1 VQYLLSTQA
10 AAGFEYL
17 EQTGSTNRDL
27 LGRAAALP
35 EFFVLATDFQTAGRG
50 RLDRSWEAAPGS
62 SIMASVL
69 LRPEF
74 TNPSGIG
81 WLSLLTALAIT
92 KAVAGYGLAAKVKWP
107 NDVLVSGKKLSGI
120 LAEASEDLS
129 VVVVGFGIN
138 VSQTKDQLATE
149 FATSLAIETG
159 REIDRDQ
166 LLADVITNM
175 RSLYSELSSAS
186 GDAEL
191 SGLRR
196 ELIEVSATI
205 NHQVAVEFPG
215 GAKAHG
221 KALDIDLSGR
231 LVVQTPTET
240 LTVSAGDVLHLRAN

>member
-27 LGRAAALP
+27 LERAASLP

-74 TNPSGIG
+74 TNPTGIG

-92 KAVAGYGLAAKVKWP
+92 KAVAGHGLAAKVKWP

-138 VSQTKDQLATE
+138 VSQSSDQLPVET
-149 FATSLAIETG
+149 ATSMKIETG
-159 REIDRDQ
+159 SAIDRDQ
-166 LLADVITNM
+166 LLADVISNI
-175 RSLYSELSSAS
+175 RSLYSSLTSAS

-191 SGLRR
+191 SGLRKS
-196 ELIEVSATI
+196 LIEVSATI
-205 NHQVAVEFPG
+205 DQQVVVEFPG
-215 GAKAHG
+215 GAKAYG

-231 LVVQTPTET
+231 LVVQTSTET
-240 LTVSAGDVLHLRAN
+240 LTVSAGDVLHLRSN